1 MDTLQSFRTNPT
13 NEFVIALFNAVDK
26 ISGKARLYWKMY
38 LFNSVSRR
46 KIETIGIR
54 AVKQN
59 IPIITANSDTSFKE
73 EFFKLLHL
81 FKAKSLLDDY

>member
-1 MDTLQSFRTNPT
+1 
-13 NEFVIALFNAVDK
+13 
-26 ISGKARLYWKMY
+26 MY

-81 FKAKSLLDDY
+81 FKAKNLLDDY

>member
-1 MDTLQSFRTNPT
+1 M
-13 NEFVIALFNAVDK
+13 FNAVDK

-38 LFNSVSRR
+38 LFNSVSRK

-59 IPIITANSDTSFKE
+59 IPIITANSDTAFKE